1 MNLSTVA
8 VRVALLEPHEQQW
21 SPLEG
26 AVRFG
31 YYSQPEVASL
41 SPTTGPVEGGTRIVV
56 DGSYFAR
63 YAAGLPLPYNTTF
76 DAPLQTDAL
85 RLPAPLPWPARLP
98 AGAAAAAALAMAET
112 NTLTTGALQ
121 RCVLGGTGEAA
132 PAILNVSSQLCVSPP
147 LAASGRV
154 GLARRPLMAVL
165 VTPRRSAAG
174 ASVCSGARV
183 GGGILR
189 FGDDMEAA
197 ASSVAYE
204 EDWGAAP
211 ELYYKNS
218 WGAAII
224 EPALAAPPV
233 AAFEVTFDVSLARPN
248 NAPEHSLAGGVC
260 WSFAP
265 IATLEEYV
273 DESPYPADDD
283 PLKLEQ
289 EARNQTYKWRADT
302 LYTQW
307 EIDKFPRVG
316 VLDERGDDNGLA
328 VRLHPSDGLTV
339 AWRGEVVASGPPPG
353 TNGWV
358 PVLITCNGTHVN
370 ASVNGALLARDA
382 PADIAA
388 ALAAANASEAAR
400 WRFAL
405 SGRRSGGEVHGL
417 PTCSCARRRSF
428 ATRRSSCGRRP
439 MASSLAR
446 PRRRSRT
453 SRPRTSPQCRR
464 RAGRSA
470 AGRRSSSTA
479 PTSRAATTTA
489 AALEAAPSMRPTPR
503 RWRRWRRR
511 RRSTARS
518 RRWRRLPASF
528 FAAKWCPTNGTIG
541 YHRCPRPNE
550 VHATYDVAL
559 DAVRCVT
566 PSLVGAATVELTV
579 TLNGQQ
585 FCSHPLNLS
594 IYGNPP
600 DGGPVLVR
608 PGRRRRRRRRRRRG
622 RRGGGGG
629 RGGRGGG
636 GTRDGGAA
644 WVEYKDRGARRHR
657 GRGGRGDAAH
667 DRVAGDPPSARAHAR
682 RHHRPAARHILRG
695 RRRPA
700 LPLL

>member
-1 MNLSTVA
+1 MAPTLRGTPPA
-8 VRVALLEPHEQQW
+8 CR
-21 SPLEG
+21 SPG
-26 AVRFG
+26 
-31 YYSQPEVASL
+31 
-41 SPTTGPVEGGTRIVV
+41 
-56 DGSYFAR
+56 
-63 YAAGLPLPYNTTF
+63 NTTF

-98 AGAAAAAALAMAET
+98 AGAAAAAALAMAQT

-154 GLARRPLMAVL
+154 GLAAPPFDGGVGDAEALGGGRFRLLGRP
-165 VTPRRSAAG
+165 
-174 ASVCSGARV
+174 RV

-211 ELYYKNS
+211 QLYYKNS

-224 EPALAAPPV
+224 EPALSAPPV

-388 ALAAANASEAAR
+388 ALAAR
-400 WRFAL
+400 
-405 SGRRSGGEVHGL
+405 
-417 PTCSCARRRSF
+417 T
-428 ATRRSSCGRRP
+428 
-439 MASSLAR
+439 
-446 PRRRSRT
+446 PR
-453 SRPRTSPQCRR
+453 RR
-464 RAGRSA
+464 RAGASRSA
-470 AGRRSSSTA
+470 GGAAAARSTA
-479 PTSRAATTTA
+479 P
-489 AALEAAPSMRPTPR
+489 PT
-503 RWRRWRRR
+503 
-511 RRSTARS
+511 
-518 RRWRRLPASF
+518 
-528 FAAKWCPTNGTIG
+528 
-541 YHRCPRPNE
+541 
-550 VHATYDVAL
+550 
-559 DAVRCVT
+559 
-566 PSLVGAATVELTV
+566 
-579 TLNGQQ
+579 
-585 FCSHPLNLS
+585 
-594 IYGNPP
+594 
-600 DGGPVLVR
+600 
-608 PGRRRRRRRRRRRG
+608 
-622 RRGGGGG
+622 
-629 RGGRGGG
+629 
-636 GTRDGGAA
+636 
-644 WVEYKDRGARRHR
+644 
-657 GRGGRGDAAH
+657 
-667 DRVAGDPPSARAHAR
+667 
-682 RHHRPAARHILRG
+682 
-695 RRRPA
+695 
-700 LPLL
+700 